1 MWLFYHKYRL
11 RKKSSWNATLKW
23 ENGRGKKIVNCL
35 FAIIQFTQVICRHR
49 LFERFVMRN
58 YIFNF
63 YPVPVR
69 YFWTEFSRV
78 GSSLI
83 FPYPIKARFP
93 SRLIHT
99 NCCWA
104 SCALHLEKR
113 LNPRSLEFLSFL
125 WTTTL
130 SILFYQRS
138 VYKKIIDCVRVVSK
152 SKNRKMVVPCV
163 KVDDQPY
170 DDSEIVPMNYFD
182 DSQYYSLRT
191 KIVYTIWLEKNSES
205 SKQILARFLR

>member
-11 RKKSSWNATLKW
+11 RKKSSWNATLEW

-138 VYKKIIDCVRVVSK
+138 VYKKNNWLCSSCFEIEK
-152 SKNRKMVVPCV
+152 SKDGCALRKGGWSTVRWFG
-163 KVDDQPY
+163 
-170 DDSEIVPMNYFD
+170 DSADELFRRF
-182 DSQYYSLRT
+182 S
-191 KIVYTIWLEKNSES
+191 
-205 SKQILARFLR
+205 ILFA